1 MVTSKLKRSG
11 SLVFDR
17 KAPLTLSAQAY
28 ASRTGLVLA
37 QCLLVAGVMLV
48 LLDNA
53 DFITPGAYF
62 GMETWSTQIVFL
74 IGSLLS
80 LVLVPYLYL
89 SSFRNFVK
97 KNELWDREVF
107 WILPTF
113 FFGTFFEYGS
123 GVYAVRG
130 VFGVTLLLVL
140 TIHMWHVYKAQKL
153 AVQSDSLE
161 GHHRYRDSLS
171 YLTLYYLM
179 IIALFFLV
187 NPYELLQ
194 SMMQ

>member
-1 MVTSKLKRSG
+1 MFSNQKKRTG
-11 SLVFDR
+11 SFVFDR
-17 KAPLTLSAQAY
+17 KAPLTISAQTY

-37 QCLLVAGVMLV
+37 QCLLVSGVMLV

-53 DFITPGAYF
+53 DFITPGSYF
-62 GMETWSTQIVFL
+62 GMENWSTLLVFL
-74 IGSLLS
+74 IGALLS
-80 LVLVPYLYL
+80 IVIVPYLYL

-130 VFGVTLLLVL
+130 VFGATLLVVL
-140 TIHMWHVYKAQKL
+140 GIHVWHVYKAQQL
-153 AVQSDSLE
+153 AIGSDSLE
-161 GHHRYRDSLS
+161 GHHRYRDSLG

-179 IIALFFLV
+179 IVALFFLV